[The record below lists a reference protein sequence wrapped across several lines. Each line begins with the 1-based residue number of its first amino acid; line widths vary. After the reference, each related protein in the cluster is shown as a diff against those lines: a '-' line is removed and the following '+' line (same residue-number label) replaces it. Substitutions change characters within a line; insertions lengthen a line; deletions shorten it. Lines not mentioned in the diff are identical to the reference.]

1 MLCAR
6 RLLKGVS
13 PPLSKSVRTMCT
25 SLRGGTRRLGAFPY
39 PLSLVPSLV
48 HTHYMAPIERGFSTN
63 HKAYM
68 KIEFGQSCCGDT

>member
-1 MLCAR
+1 MLCSR

-13 PPLSKSVRTMCT
+13 PPLSKSVRTVCT
-25 SLRGGTRRLGAFPY
+25 SLRGGARRLGAFSY

-48 HTHYMAPIERGFSTN
+48 HTHYMAPMERAFSTN

-68 KIEFGQSCCGDT
+68 KIEFGQSYRGNA